1 MLLLDELIKE
11 LTILLTSSE
20 FLYLLFLLVRISNLL
35 FRKYFPFLFSLIV
48 IVSSSLNLLL
58 FPSLKLFSILEE
70 LK

>member
-48 IVSSSLNLLL
+48 IVSSSPNLLL